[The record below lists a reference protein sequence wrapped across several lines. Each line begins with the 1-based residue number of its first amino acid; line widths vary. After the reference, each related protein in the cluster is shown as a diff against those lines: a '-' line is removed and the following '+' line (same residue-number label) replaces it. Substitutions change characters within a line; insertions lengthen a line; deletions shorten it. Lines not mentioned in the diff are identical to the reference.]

1 MAKKETEETTE
12 TTEPKVGH
20 VPLWQT
26 TVKLGAIDE
35 AKYAQPGDVV
45 VAVNTASGELTLQRA
60 CKDAPY
66 GRSTGGL

>member
-1 MAKKETEETTE
+1 MAKKETEEMTE
-12 TTEPKVGH
+12 EAKPMPK
-20 VPLWQT
+20 WQT

-45 VAVNTASGELTLQRA
+45 VAVNTASGELTLERA